1 MSVTFS
7 PAPAVER
14 TAEKL
19 IRNHHTHL
27 ADVEIRYVFR
37 SETAKNNG
45 KPIMGKAR
53 KLSGLNAYLAQP
65 AGDPDAEDFFVIEI
79 SEPAWTALD
88 AKQREA
94 LVDHELC
101 HLTTVYDEDTD
112 TVKLALR
119 PHDLEEFRVIV
130 ERHGLWQ
137 PDVEAFAKTIAQGE
151 FTFDAAGEE
160 Q

>member
-1 MSVTFS
+1 MPVTFQ

-19 IRNHHTHL
+19 IRNHHTNL
-27 ADVEIRYVFR
+27 TDVEIRYVFR
-37 SETAKNNG
+37 SDTANKNG
-45 KPIMGKAR
+45 KPVMGTAR
-53 KLSGLNAYLAQP
+53 KVTGLNAYLAQP

-79 SEPAWTALD
+79 SEPSWTVLD

-101 HLTTVYDEDTD
+101 HCTTIYDEDTD
-112 TVKLALR
+112 TVKLAIR
-119 PHDLEEFRVIV
+119 AHDLEEFRVIV

-137 PDVEAFAKTIAQGE
+137 PDLEAFARTVVQGE
-151 FTFDAAGEE
+151 FTFDAAGDR